1 MKTHGSKGNMFTIV
15 YALQVVFISQV
26 CSQEPD
32 PGSIAR
38 ALVSLV
44 IAILPTLVMSSRA
57 LAKNTVNEFAN
68 CFWFKGAL
76 SWNISVMRWKDAFLD
91 GLNILTGYDFV
102 FTTLTFLL
110 CLLLICHE
118 MCEMYLIKIPK
129 SRLYSPSTF
138 IIPSASDMLQFA

>member
-1 MKTHGSKGNMFTIV
+1 MFTIV

-68 CFWFKGAL
+68 CF
-76 SWNISVMRWKDAFLD
+76 
-91 GLNILTGYDFV
+91 
-102 FTTLTFLL
+102 
-110 CLLLICHE
+110 
-118 MCEMYLIKIPK
+118 
-129 SRLYSPSTF
+129 
-138 IIPSASDMLQFA
+138 